1 MADNDL
7 VKRINKY
14 FARDP
19 AVAVADEIYQALD
32 DRWNDELI
40 TTDELEEVAY
50 GLRYRGGAIG
60 KLVAEKLEISIKV
73 ERQNEEREA
82 ERLAKMQRT
91 LMQRR
96 KEELLNG

>member
-40 TTDELEEVAY
+40 TTDELAEVADQLKDN
-50 GLRYRGGAIG
+50 GCEIG
-60 KLVAEKLEISIKV
+60 KAVAEKLKRLIDV
-73 ERQNEEREA
+73 ERANERREA
-82 ERLAKMQRT
+82 ERLAQI
-91 LMQRR
+91 QEIE
-96 KEELLNG
+96 KEELFNG